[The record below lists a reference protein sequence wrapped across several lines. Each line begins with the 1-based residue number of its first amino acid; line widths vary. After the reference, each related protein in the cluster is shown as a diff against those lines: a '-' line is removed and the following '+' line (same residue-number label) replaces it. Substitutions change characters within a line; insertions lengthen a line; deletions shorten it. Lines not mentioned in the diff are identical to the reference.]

1 MSQRSIAFVH
11 SWISENVDGQSF
23 LDEKEF
29 PRPKEVADRCRTE
42 ACAAG
47 ISIEEIEEEFA
58 DLEEVMAEAIH
69 NVADRNSGRASG
81 TND

>member
-11 SWISENVDGQSF
+11 SWISENVDGNLF

-29 PRPKEVADRCRTE
+29 PRPKEFADRCRTE

-47 ISIEEIEEEFA
+47 ILIEEIEEEFA
-58 DLEEVMAEAIH
+58 NLEEVMAEAID
-69 NVADRNSGRASG
+69 NVADRDSGRASD